1 MSEVN
6 WRRWKLDRTL
16 RANACASV
24 VLPTPGTS
32 SINKWPRAS
41 RQASERRR
49 TSPLPRIDSPKADSI
64 SDILESETSG
74 LKAGSR
80 WTITVM
86 ISKLPVLFLLVTILG
101 RAASVEDEVKKVL
114 NKQVAAWNKGD
125 TDGFL
130 DGYASDT
137 VFVGEKMTRGIEDLK
152 KRYQEHYPTRAS
164 MGKLSFYDLEI
175 HPMGKDYA
183 YAIGRWQL
191 DRDKEGGGNVSGV
204 YSLVFRRTSI
214 GWKIVLDHTN

>member
-1 MSEVN
+1 
-6 WRRWKLDRTL
+6 
-16 RANACASV
+16 
-24 VLPTPGTS
+24 
-32 SINKWPRAS
+32 
-41 RQASERRR
+41 
-49 TSPLPRIDSPKADSI
+49 
-64 SDILESETSG
+64 
-74 LKAGSR
+74 
-80 WTITVM
+80 M
-86 ISKLPVLFLLVTILG
+86 ISKLPVLFLLVTALG
-101 RAASVEDEVKKVL
+101 RAASVEDQVRAVL

-137 VFVGEKMTRGIEDLK
+137 VFVGEKMTRGVEDLK

-164 MGKLSFYDLEI
+164 MGKLSFFDLEI

-183 YAIGRWQL
+183 YVIGRWQL

-204 YSLVFRRTSI
+204 YSLVFRRTAI